1 MKIENLFLP
10 GVVVVLVLST
20 LAVFAVAA
28 PLDLPG
34 SPRERGV
41 LGAEV
46 AANASVDASV
56 NTNAEARKELRE
68 AGREARGEMREVR
81 VKVRDLSKELQA
93 AKRNLTEAWR
103 DLKDAR
109 QMSKDERNIRLLRA
123 IDAFAESRIAAAA
136 RFEERGVSASVV
148 AEYDAN
154 VTALQARAV
163 NASFEERK
171 IIFRELHREW
181 KAFVAK
187 VVKTLVLEKVK
198 RHVGTLNATL
208 VRIDQAITSLE
219 SNGTNASII
228 TSLRLRYDGAV
239 NATAEI
245 ESATTLRETV
255 YKFFVARSKIH
266 QLVKMISRVRNSLS
280 QEVEAEE
287 VSEAISDNLPDVQLN
302 VTSSTTS

>member
-10 GVVVVLVLST
+10 GVIVVLVLST

-28 PLDLPG
+28 PLNLEG
-34 SPRERGV
+34 ARGRSL
-41 LGAEV
+41 LGAEI
-46 AANASVDASV
+46 AANASVNSSV
-56 NTNAEARKELRE
+56 NVNAEARGELRE
-68 AGREARGEMREVR
+68 NVSENR
-81 VKVRDLSKELQA
+81 VAIRNLSKELQD

-103 DLKDAR
+103 DLKEAR
-109 QMSKDERNIRLLRA
+109 QMSNDERNVRLLRA

-148 AEYDAN
+148 AEYTVN
-154 VTALQARAV
+154 VTALQAKAG

-171 IIFRELHREW
+171 TIFRELHQEW

-187 VVKTLVLEKVK
+187 AVKTLVLEKVK
-198 RHVGTLNATL
+198 KHVKTLNATL

-219 SNGTNASII
+219 ANGTNASII
-228 TSLRLRYDGAV
+228 ASLRLRYDGAV

-255 YKFFVARSKIH
+255 YRFFVARSKIH
-266 QLVKMISRVRNSLS
+266 QLVKMINRVRNSLS
-280 QEVEAEE
+280 QEVEAEP
-287 VSEAISDNLPDVQLN
+287 VSESVSDNLPDVEVN
-302 VTSSTTS
+302 VTSTTS